1 MQRTSGDAWS
11 PLVETMRTLKA
22 TWPARGWSWDSRL
35 NCVSSSFSTEFEAK
49 ARQCATG
56 ALPLEFVSASIARAP
71 ALLQEVAE
79 RAGGLRSGQLLL
91 SAPVFNGALAF
102 GLWWP
107 WGDGETI
114 SFRVGLANVD
124 SAREPYPRFRDVFNV
139 AL

>member
-11 PLVETMRTLKA
+11 PLVETMRALKA
-22 TWPARGWSWDSRL
+22 SWPARGWSWDSRL

-49 ARQCATG
+49 ARQSATS
-56 ALPLEFVSASIARAP
+56 ALPLEFVAASIARAP

-91 SAPVFNGALAF
+91 SAPVFNGALAY

-124 SAREPYPRFRDVFNV
+124 SSREPYPRFRDVFNV
-139 AL
+139 SL